1 MEFSQSETWKY
12 FFLKE
17 KHALVHLWRIDAT
30 NLHGIVKMSL
40 ILTVRGLKEA
50 DRFAVED
57 SFMLL

>member
-1 MEFSQSETWKY
+1 M
-12 FFLKE
+12 KE
-17 KHALVHLWRIDAT
+17 KHVLVHLWRIDAT